1 MVYLDNA
8 ATTYPKPRSVY
19 AVWSH
24 AITAYGANPGRAGHA
39 LAQAT
44 SEAVFRSR
52 SRCAE
57 FFGAEP
63 ENTVFTLNCTHA
75 LNTAIKGLAHKGAH
89 YVISDIEHNAVIR
102 PVHALTAEGASYTL
116 FETSP
121 DAGQTAWNAERAIRP
136 ETAALIC
143 TAAGNVTGQRLPLR
157 ELAELCRR
165 RRICFIV
172 DAAQGAGTLPLNL
185 RDGIN
190 IICAAGHKG
199 LYGPMGTGLML
210 TDGKYQL
217 KPLTEGGTGSASE
230 SLEQPDFLPDRFE
243 SGTINTPGAI
253 ALGAGVDFVKS
264 RTKEKI
270 LSHETALCQ
279 GFCAAIRKI
288 PDIIVYSDID
298 ENPELYAPVVSFN
311 IKGVPSAEAAAA
323 LSRLGF
329 YMRGGLHC
337 APLAHRKLGTLGGKE
352 SGTVRFSPSVF
363 TTSEEVSRLIWALS
377 NRKWQDYLE

>member
-8 ATTYPKPRSVY
+8 ATTYPKPRNVY

-44 SEAVFRSR
+44 GEAVFLSR
-52 SRCAE
+52 SRCGE

-75 LNTAIKGLAHKGAH
+75 LNTAIKGLAHDRAH
-89 YVISDIEHNAVIR
+89 YVLSDIEHNAVIR
-102 PVHALTAEGASYTL
+102 PVHALTSEGADYTL

-121 DAGQTAWNAERAIRP
+121 DAEQTVWNAERAIRP
-136 ETAALIC
+136 QTVALVC
-143 TAAGNVTGQRLPLR
+143 TAAGNVTGQRLPVK
-157 ELAELCRR
+157 ELADLCRR
-165 RRICFIV
+165 KRICFIC
-172 DAAQGAGTLPLNL
+172 DAAQGAGVLPLDL

-210 TDGKYQL
+210 TDGKFPL

-230 SLEQPDFLPDRFE
+230 SLEQPEFLPDRFE

-253 ALGAGVDFVKS
+253 ALGAGVEFVKT
-264 RTKEKI
+264 RTAEKI
-270 LSHETALCQ
+270 LSHEMSLCR
-279 GFCAAIRKI
+279 GFCAALRQI
-288 PDIIVYSDID
+288 PDVTVYSEID
-298 ENPELYAPVVSFN
+298 EKPELYAPVVSFN
-311 IKGVPSAEAAAA
+311 IKGVPSTEAAAA

-337 APLAHRKLGTLGGKE
+337 APLAHRKLGTLD

-363 TTSEEVSRLIWALS
+363 TTPEDVARLVWGLK
-377 NRKWQDYLE
+377 NRQWQ

>member
-24 AITAYGANPGRAGHA
+24 AITAYGANPGRSGHA

-44 SEAVFRSR
+44 SDAVYLSR
-52 SRCAE
+52 SRCADL
-57 FFGAEP
+57 FGAEP

-102 PVHALTAEGASYTL
+102 PVHALTAEGADYTL

-121 DAGQTAWNAERAIRP
+121 DVEQTVWNAERAIRP
-136 ETAALIC
+136 QTTALVC
-143 TAAGNVTGQRLPLR
+143 TVAGNVTGQRLPIK
-157 ELAELCRR
+157 ELAALCRR
-165 RRICFIV
+165 KGVCFIA
-172 DAAQGAGTLPLNL
+172 DTAQGAGVLPLTL

-210 TDGKYQL
+210 TDGKYPL
-217 KPLTEGGTGSASE
+217 KPLMEGGTGSASE
-230 SLEQPDFLPDRFE
+230 SLEQPEFLPDRFE

-253 ALGAGVDFVKS
+253 ALGAGVEFVKT
-264 RTKEKI
+264 RTTEKI
-270 LSHETALCQ
+270 LSHEMSLCQ
-279 GFCAAIRKI
+279 NFCAALRRI
-288 PDIIVYSDID
+288 PDVIVYSDID
-298 ENPELYAPVVSFN
+298 EQPELYAPVVSFN
-311 IKGVPSAEAAAA
+311 IKGVPSTEAAAA

-337 APLAHRKLGTLGGKE
+337 APLAHRKLGTLE

-363 TTSEEVSRLIWALS
+363 TTAEDVNRLIWALAK
-377 NRKWQDYLE
+377 RKWRN

>member
-24 AITAYGANPGRAGHA
+24 AITAYGANPGRSGHA

-44 SEAVFRSR
+44 SEAVYLSR
-52 SRCAE
+52 SSCAG
-57 FFGAEP
+57 FFSAEP

-89 YVISDIEHNAVIR
+89 YVISDIEHNAVVR
-102 PVHALTAEGASYTL
+102 PVHALTAEGADYTL

-121 DAGQTAWNAERAIRP
+121 DIEQTVWNAERAIRP
-136 ETAALIC
+136 ETVALIC
-143 TAAGNVTGQRLPLR
+143 TAAGNVTGQRLPVK
-157 ELAELCRR
+157 ELAALCRR
-165 RRICFIV
+165 KGVCFIC
-172 DAAQGAGTLPLNL
+172 DTAQGAGTLPLSL
-185 RDGIN
+185 KDGIN

-210 TDGKYQL
+210 TDGKYPL

-230 SLEQPDFLPDRFE
+230 SLEQPEFLPDRFE

-253 ALGAGVDFVKS
+253 ALGAGVDFVRK
-264 RTKEKI
+264 RTAEKI
-270 LSHETALCQ
+270 LSHEMALCRS
-279 GFCAAIRKI
+279 FCAALRKI
-288 PDIIVYSDID
+288 PDAVVYSDID
-298 ENPELYAPVVSFN
+298 EKPELYAPVVSFN
-311 IKGVPSAEAAAA
+311 IRGVPSTDAAAA

-337 APLAHRKLGTLGGKE
+337 APLAHRKLGTLE

-363 TTSEEVSRLIWALS
+363 TTPEDVSRLVWALS
-377 NRKWQDYLE
+377 KRRWDK

>member
-8 ATTYPKPRSVY
+8 ATTYPKPRNVY

-44 SEAVFRSR
+44 GEAVFLSR
-52 SRCAE
+52 SRCGE

-75 LNTAIKGLAHKGAH
+75 LNTAIKGLARDGAH
-89 YVISDIEHNAVIR
+89 YVLSDIEHNAVIR
-102 PVHALTAEGASYTL
+102 TVHALTSEGADYTL

-121 DAGQTAWNAERAIRP
+121 DAEQTVWNAERAIRP
-136 ETAALIC
+136 QTVALVC
-143 TAAGNVTGQRLPLR
+143 TAAGNVTGQRLPVK
-157 ELAELCRR
+157 ELADLCRR
-165 RRICFIV
+165 KRICFIC
-172 DAAQGAGTLPLNL
+172 DAAQGAGVLPLDL

-210 TDGKYQL
+210 TDGKFPL
-217 KPLTEGGTGSASE
+217 KPLTQGGTGSASE
-230 SLEQPDFLPDRFE
+230 SLEQPEFLPDRFE

-253 ALGAGVDFVKS
+253 ALGAGVEFVKT
-264 RTKEKI
+264 RTAEKI
-270 LSHETALCQ
+270 LSHEMSLCR
-279 GFCAAIRKI
+279 GFCAALRQI
-288 PDIIVYSDID
+288 PDVTVYSDID
-298 ENPELYAPVVSFN
+298 ERPELYAPVVSFN
-311 IKGVPSAEAAAA
+311 IKGVPSTEAAAA

-337 APLAHRKLGTLGGKE
+337 APLAHRKLGTLD

-363 TTSEEVSRLIWALS
+363 TTPEDVARLVWALK
-377 NRKWQDYLE
+377 NRQWQ

>member
-1 MVYLDNA
+1 MIYLDNA

-44 SEAVFRSR
+44 SEAVFLSR

-57 FFGAEP
+57 FFGADP
-63 ENTVFTLNCTHA
+63 ENAVFTLNCTHA

-89 YVISDIEHNAVIR
+89 YVISDIEHNAVLR
-102 PVHALTAEGASYTL
+102 PVHALTKDGAEYTL

-121 DAGQTAWNAERAIRP
+121 DIEQTVWNAECAIRP
-136 ETAALIC
+136 ETAALVC
-143 TAAGNVTGQRLPLR
+143 TAAGNVTGQRLPVK
-157 ELAELCRR
+157 ELAALCRR
-165 RRICFIV
+165 KGICFIC
-172 DAAQGAGTLPLNL
+172 DTAQGAGILPLSL
-185 RDGIN
+185 KDGIN

-199 LYGPMGTGLML
+199 LYGPMGTGLLL
-210 TDGKYQL
+210 TDGKFPL
-217 KPLTEGGTGSASE
+217 KPLMEGGTGSASE
-230 SLEQPDFLPDRFE
+230 SLEQPEFLPDRFE

-253 ALGAGVDFVKS
+253 ALGAGVDFVKT
-264 RTKEKI
+264 RTAEKI
-270 LSHETALCQ
+270 LSHEMALCRE
-279 GFCAAIRKI
+279 FCAALRKI
-288 PDIIVYSDID
+288 PEVVVYSDID
-298 ENPELYAPVVSFN
+298 EHPEHYAPVVSFN
-311 IKGVPSAEAAAA
+311 IRGVPSAEAAEL

-337 APLAHRKLGTLGGKE
+337 APLAHRKLGTLE

-363 TTSEEVSRLIWALS
+363 TTAEDVRRLVWALS
-377 NRKWQDYLE
+377 KRKWRE

>member
-8 ATTYPKPRSVY
+8 ATTYPKPRNVY

-44 SEAVFRSR
+44 GEAVFLSR
-52 SRCAE
+52 SRCGE

-75 LNTAIKGLAHKGAH
+75 LNTAIKGLAHDGAH
-89 YVISDIEHNAVIR
+89 YVLSDIEHNAVIR
-102 PVHALTAEGASYTL
+102 PVHALTSEGADYTL

-121 DAGQTAWNAERAIRP
+121 NSEQTVWNAERAIRP
-136 ETAALIC
+136 QTVALVC
-143 TAAGNVTGQRLPLR
+143 TAAGNVTGQRLPVK
-157 ELAELCRR
+157 ELADLCRR
-165 RRICFIV
+165 KRICFIC
-172 DAAQGAGTLPLNL
+172 DAAQGAGVLPLDL

-210 TDGKYQL
+210 TDGKFPL

-230 SLEQPDFLPDRFE
+230 SLEQPEFLPDRFE

-253 ALGAGVDFVKS
+253 ALGAGVEFVKT
-264 RTKEKI
+264 RTAEKI
-270 LSHETALCQ
+270 LSHEMSLCR
-279 GFCAAIRKI
+279 GFCAALRQI
-288 PDIIVYSDID
+288 PDVTVYSEID
-298 ENPELYAPVVSFN
+298 EKPELYAPVVSFN
-311 IKGVPSAEAAAA
+311 IKGVPSTEAAAA

-337 APLAHRKLGTLGGKE
+337 APLAHRKLGTLD

-363 TTSEEVSRLIWALS
+363 TTPEDVARLVWGLK
-377 NRKWQDYLE
+377 NRKWQ

>member
-8 ATTYPKPRSVY
+8 ATTYPKPRNVY

-44 SEAVFRSR
+44 GEAVFLSR
-52 SRCAE
+52 SRCGE

-75 LNTAIKGLAHKGAH
+75 LNTAIKGLAHDGAH
-89 YVISDIEHNAVIR
+89 YVLSDIEHNAVIR
-102 PVHALTAEGASYTL
+102 PVHALTSEGADYTL

-121 DAGQTAWNAERAIRP
+121 DAEQTVWNAERAIRP
-136 ETAALIC
+136 QTVALVC
-143 TAAGNVTGQRLPLR
+143 TAAGNVTGQRLPVK
-157 ELAELCRR
+157 ELADLCRR
-165 RRICFIV
+165 KRICFIC
-172 DAAQGAGTLPLNL
+172 DAAQGAGVLPLDL

-210 TDGKYQL
+210 TDGKFPL
-217 KPLTEGGTGSASE
+217 KPLTEGGTGSDSE
-230 SLEQPDFLPDRFE
+230 SLEQPEFLPDRFE

-253 ALGAGVDFVKS
+253 ALGAGVEFVKT
-264 RTKEKI
+264 RTAEKI
-270 LSHETALCQ
+270 LSHEMSLCR
-279 GFCAAIRKI
+279 GFCAALRQI
-288 PDIIVYSDID
+288 PDVTVYSEID
-298 ENPELYAPVVSFN
+298 EKPELYAPVVSFN
-311 IKGVPSAEAAAA
+311 IKGVPSTEAAAA

-337 APLAHRKLGTLGGKE
+337 APLAHRKLGTLD

-363 TTSEEVSRLIWALS
+363 TTPEDVARLVWWLK
-377 NRKWQDYLE
+377 NRQWQ

>member
-44 SEAVFRSR
+44 SEAVFASR
-52 SRCAE
+52 SSCGD
-57 FFGAEP
+57 FFDADP

-102 PVHALTAEGASYTL
+102 PVHALTKQGVDYTL

-121 DAGQTAWNAERAIRP
+121 DIEQTVWNAERSIRP
-136 ETAALIC
+136 ETAALVC
-143 TAAGNVTGQRLPLR
+143 TAAGNVTGQLLPIK

-165 RRICFIV
+165 RNVCFIC
-172 DAAQGAGTLPLNL
+172 DTAQGAGVLPLSL
-185 RDGIN
+185 KDGIN
-190 IICAAGHKG
+190 IICSAGHKG

-210 TDGKYQL
+210 TDGRFPL
-217 KPLTEGGTGSASE
+217 KPLMEGGTGSASE
-230 SLEQPDFLPDRFE
+230 SLEQPEFPPDRFE

-253 ALGAGVDFVKS
+253 ALGAGVDFVKA
-264 RTKEKI
+264 RTTDRI
-270 LSHETALCQ
+270 LSHERALCQ
-279 GFCAAIRKI
+279 SFCAALRKI
-288 PDIIVYSDID
+288 PDVIVYSDID
-298 ENPELYAPVVSFN
+298 EHPERYAPVVSFN
-311 IKGVPSAEAAAA
+311 INGIPSTDAAAA

-337 APLAHRKLGTLGGKE
+337 APLAHRKLGTLS

-363 TTSEEVSRLIWALS
+363 TTHEDVNRLVWALS
-377 NRKWQDYLE
+377 RKKWTI

>member
-8 ATTYPKPRSVY
+8 ATTYPKPRNVY

-44 SEAVFRSR
+44 GEAVFLSR
-52 SRCAE
+52 SRCGE

-75 LNTAIKGLAHKGAH
+75 LNTAIKGLAHDGAH
-89 YVISDIEHNAVIR
+89 YVLSDIEHNAVIR
-102 PVHALTAEGASYTL
+102 PVHALTSEGADYTL

-121 DAGQTAWNAERAIRP
+121 DAEQTVWNAERAIRP
-136 ETAALIC
+136 QTVALVC
-143 TAAGNVTGQRLPLR
+143 TAAGNVTGQRLPVK
-157 ELAELCRR
+157 ELADLCRR
-165 RRICFIV
+165 KRICFIC
-172 DAAQGAGTLPLNL
+172 DAAQGAGVLPLDL

-210 TDGKYQL
+210 TDGKFPL

-230 SLEQPDFLPDRFE
+230 SLEQPEFLPDRFE

-253 ALGAGVDFVKS
+253 ALGAGVEFVKT
-264 RTKEKI
+264 RTAEKI
-270 LSHETALCQ
+270 LSHEMSLCR
-279 GFCAAIRKI
+279 GFCAALRQI
-288 PDIIVYSDID
+288 PDVTVYSEID
-298 ENPELYAPVVSFN
+298 EKPELYAPVVSFN
-311 IKGVPSAEAAAA
+311 IKGVPSTEAAAA

-329 YMRGGLHC
+329 YMRGGLQC
-337 APLAHRKLGTLGGKE
+337 APLAHRKLGTLD

-363 TTSEEVSRLIWALS
+363 TTPEDVARLVWWLK
-377 NRKWQDYLE
+377 NRQWQ